1 MPRAGFYNDNEYRQ
15 YPFVF
20 AKPDS
25 LPTDL
30 IVDCGF
36 IMGIDSGFDAAE
48 HIVYLYRIRKTSTQ
62 IECEFRTTAPN
73 AADSAIVFRRDF
85 DAEEWSTEFASAAVA
100 NKPCAAEPLWEG
112 FMVSGVMATTVNLL
126 PINGSVNF
134 VTTDFA
140 TASSSSSSSSSL
152 PFVANRVVEPAR
164 VQSLVKTYL
173 RSVSLGNY
181 PRVIAPALC
190 PGETGLPAP
199 ATDIIVNATCLKGDI
214 RFKPG
219 FNCAI
224 RQYDYANRITIAA
237 QKGANTVEGP
247 TGELCQYGS
256 EIKLYTG
263 EQPPI
268 LNLATGERSKFLS
281 GGPACD
287 QVITGINGLGAPDV
301 KIVGGAGIQV
311 VVDQDTDHTIK
322 LKIATNLLTEN
333 C

>member
-36 IMGIDSGFDAAE
+36 IMGLDSGFDAAV
-48 HIVYLYRIRKTSTQ
+48 HFVYLHQLRKTSTQ
-62 IECEFRTTAPN
+62 IEFEFRTTAPN
-73 AADSAIVFRRDF
+73 ATGSAVVFRRDF

-112 FMVSGVMATTVNLL
+112 FMASGVMATTVNLL
-126 PINGSVNF
+126 PVNGSLNF
-134 VTTDFA
+134 TTPG
-140 TASSSSSSSSSL
+140 SSSSSSSAS
-152 PFVANRVVEPAR
+152 PFAANRVVEPAR

-181 PRVIAPALC
+181 PRVVASSICTASSSSSASN
-190 PGETGLPAP
+190 
-199 ATDIIVNATCLKGDI
+199 ATTDELIVNATCLKGDI

-224 RQYDYANRITIAA
+224 RQYDGPSRITIAA
-237 QKGANTVEGP
+237 QKGANIDNDPES
-247 TGELCQYGS
+247 ELCKNGS
-256 EIKLYTG
+256 EIKLYSN

-268 LNLATGERSKFLS
+268 INLATGERSKFLS

-311 VVDQDTDHTIK
+311 IVDPDNDNAIK
-322 LKIATNLLTEN
+322 LRVATNLLTEN

>member
-36 IMGIDSGFDAAE
+36 IMGLDSGFDAAE
-48 HIVYLYRIRKTSTQ
+48 HFVYLHQIRKTSTQ

-73 AADSAIVFRRDF
+73 AANSAIVFKRDF
-85 DAEEWSTEFASAAVA
+85 DAEEWSTEFAAAAVA
-100 NKPCAAEPLWEG
+100 DKPCAAEPLWEG

-126 PINGSVNF
+126 PVNGSIDF
-134 VTTDFA
+134 VTTAPFA
-140 TASSSSSSSSSL
+140 
-152 PFVANRVVEPAR
+152 ANRAVEPAR

-181 PRVIAPALC
+181 PRVIAPAC
-190 PGETGLPAP
+190 VDGEPGVVAP
-199 ATDIIVNATCLKGDI
+199 SAEIIVNATCLKGNI

-224 RQYDYANRITIAA
+224 RQSDPANRITIAA
-237 QKGANTVEGP
+237 QKGANTGDDP
-247 TGELCQYGS
+247 AGELCQYGS
-256 EIKLYTG
+256 EIKLYAS

-268 LNLATGERSKFLS
+268 INVATNARSKFLS

-287 QVITGINGLGAPDV
+287 EVITGINGLGAPDV

-311 VVDQDTDHTIK
+311 VVDPDNDHTIK

>member
-36 IMGIDSGFDAAE
+36 IMGLDSGFDAAV
-48 HIVYLYRIRKTSTQ
+48 HFVYLHQLRKTSTQ

-73 AADSAIVFRRDF
+73 AAGSAIVFRRDF
-85 DAEEWSTEFASAAVA
+85 DAEEWSTEFAVA
-100 NKPCAAEPLWEG
+100 SIADKPCATEPLWEG
-112 FMVSGVMATTVNLL
+112 FMVSGVMATTVTLL
-126 PINGSVNF
+126 PANGSIDF
-134 VTTDFA
+134 VTTSPFA
-140 TASSSSSSSSSL
+140 
-152 PFVANRVVEPAR
+152 ANRVVEPAR

-173 RSVSLGNY
+173 RSISLGNY
-181 PRVIAPALC
+181 PRVVAPAVC
-190 PGETGLPAP
+190 TDGLSSSSASST
-199 ATDIIVNATCLKGDI
+199 ADQLIINATCLKGDI

-237 QKGANTVEGP
+237 QKGANIGDDP
-247 TGELCQYGS
+247 AGELCQYGS
-256 EIKLYTG
+256 EIKLYAD

-268 LNLATGERSKFLS
+268 INLATGARSKFLS

-287 QVITGINGLGAPDV
+287 EVITGINGLGAPDV

-311 VVDQDTDHTIK
+311 IVDPDNDHAIK
-322 LKIATNLLTEN
+322 LRIATNLLTEN

>member
-20 AKPDS
+20 AAPDS

-36 IMGIDSGFDAAE
+36 IMGLDSGFDESA
-48 HIVYLYRIRKTSTQ
+48 HFVYLHQIRKTSTQ
-62 IECEFRTTAPN
+62 IECEFRTNAPN
-73 AADSAIVFRRDF
+73 AAGSSIVFRRDF
-85 DAEEWSTEFASAAVA
+85 DAEEWSTEFVAAAVA
-100 NKPCAAEPLWEG
+100 DTDCAAEPLWEG

-126 PINGSVNF
+126 PANGSITF
-134 VTTDFA
+134 VTT
-140 TASSSSSSSSSL
+140 SPL
-152 PFVANRVVEPAR
+152 VANRVVEPAR

-181 PRVIAPALC
+181 PRVIAPAC
-190 PGETGLPAP
+190 VDGESGVAAP
-199 ATDIIVNATCLKGDI
+199 SEVVIVNATCLKGNI

-224 RQYDYANRITIAA
+224 RQSNAANRIIITA
-237 QKGANTVEGP
+237 QKGANTADDP

-256 EIKLYTG
+256 EIKLYAD

-268 LNLATGERSKFLS
+268 INVATGARSKFLS

-287 QVITGINGLGAPDV
+287 EVITGINGLGAPDV

-311 VVDQDTDHTIK
+311 VVDPDSDHTIK

>member
-36 IMGIDSGFDAAE
+36 IMGLDSGFDAAV
-48 HIVYLYRIRKTSTQ
+48 HFVYLHQLRKTSTQ

-73 AADSAIVFRRDF
+73 AAGSAIVFRRDF
-85 DAEEWSTEFASAAVA
+85 DAEEWSTEFASAAIA

-112 FMVSGVMATTVNLL
+112 FMVSGVMATTVTLL
-126 PINGSVNF
+126 PANGSINF
-134 VTTDFA
+134 VTT
-140 TASSSSSSSSSL
+140 S

-181 PRVIAPALC
+181 PRVIAPAC
-190 PGETGLPAP
+190 VEGESGIVAP
-199 ATDIIVNATCLKGDI
+199 SEVIVVNATCLKGNI

-224 RQYDYANRITIAA
+224 RQSDAANSITISA
-237 QKGANTVEGP
+237 QKGANTGDDP
-247 TGELCQYGS
+247 AGELCQYGS
-256 EIKLYTG
+256 EIKLYAN
-263 EQPPI
+263 ELPPI
-268 LNLATGERSKFLS
+268 INIDTGDRSKFLS

-287 QVITGINGLGAPDV
+287 EVITGINGLGAPDV

-311 VVDQDTDHTIK
+311 VVDQGTDHTIK

>member
-36 IMGIDSGFDAAE
+36 IMGLDSGFDAAV
-48 HIVYLYRIRKTSTQ
+48 HFVYLHQLRKTSTQ
-62 IECEFRTTAPN
+62 IEFEFRTTAPN
-73 AADSAIVFRRDF
+73 AAGSAVVFRRDF
-85 DAEEWSTEFASAAVA
+85 DAEEWSTEFAAAGIA

-112 FMVSGVMATTVNLL
+112 FMVSGIMATTVNLL
-126 PINGSVNF
+126 PVNGSVNF
-134 VTTDFA
+134 TTP
-140 TASSSSSSSSSL
+140 TGSSSS
-152 PFVANRVVEPAR
+152 PFDANRVVEPAR

-181 PRVIAPALC
+181 PRVVAPAICAYSSISSSSSAAADQL
-190 PGETGLPAP
+190 
-199 ATDIIVNATCLKGDI
+199 IVNATCLKGDI

-219 FNCAI
+219 FNCVI
-224 RQYDYANRITIAA
+224 RQYNGPSRITIAA
-237 QKGANTVEGP
+237 QKGANIDDDPE
-247 TGELCQYGS
+247 GELCKNGS
-256 EIKLYTG
+256 EIKLYAN

-268 LNLATGERSKFLS
+268 INLATGERSKFLS

-311 VVDQDTDHTIK
+311 IVDPANDNTIK
-322 LKIATNLLTEN
+322 LRIATNLLTEK

>member
-36 IMGIDSGFDAAE
+36 IMGLDSGFDAE
-48 HIVYLYRIRKTSTQ
+48 VHFVYLYQIRKTSTQ

-73 AADSAIVFRRDF
+73 AAGSSIVFSRDF
-85 DAEEWSTEFASAAVA
+85 DAEEWSTEFASAEVA
-100 NKPCAAEPLWEG
+100 DIDCAAEPLWEG
-112 FMVSGVMATTVNLL
+112 FMVSGIMATTVNLL
-126 PINGSVNF
+126 PTADNITF
-134 VTTDFA
+134 VTTAPFA
-140 TASSSSSSSSSL
+140 
-152 PFVANRVVEPAR
+152 ANRVVEPAR

-181 PRVIAPALC
+181 PRVIAPPC
-190 PGETGLPAP
+190 VEGESGIVAP
-199 ATDIIVNATCLKGDI
+199 SEVIVVNATCLKGNI

-224 RQYDYANRITIAA
+224 RQYDSANRITIAT
-237 QKGANTVEGP
+237 QKGANTADDP

-256 EIKLYTG
+256 EIKLLPS

-268 LNLATGERSKFLS
+268 INLATGARSKFLS

-287 QVITGINGLGAPDV
+287 EVITGINGLGAPDV

-311 VVDQDTDHTIK
+311 VVDPGSDHTIK